1 MFDGNGHHTPGSE
14 TSLDAEGVDFGRY
27 DDRGTVPGPDALFGA
42 LSAGERRHLLYALL
56 EEPTRTFEEVADLLA
71 GREAGAG
78 GPVGPAGRRRIAS
91 RLHHVH
97 LPLLEDA
104 GLLTYDPE
112 SGTVRLRDVSRRV
125 ADLVRFARE
134 YDRAAGGSSPGR

>member
-14 TSLDAEGVDFGRY
+14 TSRDAEDGDFGGY
-27 DDRGTVPGPDALFGA
+27 DERGSVPHPDALFGA
-42 LSAGERRHLLYALL
+42 LSAGERRHLLYVLL
-56 EEPTRTFEEVADLLA
+56 EDPTRTFGEVADLLA
-71 GREAGAG
+71 GRDAGSS

-104 GLLTYDPE
+104 GLLAYDHE
-112 SGTVRLRDVSRRV
+112 SGTVRLCDVSRRV
-125 ADLVRFARE
+125 ADLIRFARE
-134 YDRAAGGSSPGR
+134 YDRDAGGSSP